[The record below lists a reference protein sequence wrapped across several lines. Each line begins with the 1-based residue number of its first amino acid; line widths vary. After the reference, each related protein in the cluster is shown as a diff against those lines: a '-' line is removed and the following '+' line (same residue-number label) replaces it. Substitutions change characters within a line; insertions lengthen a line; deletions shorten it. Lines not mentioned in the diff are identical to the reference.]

1 MRAAGFGLHEATALA
16 DDMAG
21 REVKPAKPEVSL
33 VEIFL
38 HLALRTPQSAGT
50 HPLPHVVEEHVV
62 QGRTRIPEVGERQ
75 IAGHEAQ
82 GVFPGVAEL
91 AAHELARD
99 GHDLGQFR
107 EAGASK
113 GGDGLPAGRKI

>member
-1 MRAAGFGLHEATALA
+1 MDTQSGHEKDLQTRSHSFHQTQSPRSIMERGLFLRAAVFGLHEATALA

-21 REVKPAKPEVSL
+21 RQIKAAQADIGL

-62 QGRTRIPEVGERQ
+62 QGRTRIPEVGER
-75 IAGHEAQ
+75 
-82 GVFPGVAEL
+82 
-91 AAHELARD
+91 
-99 GHDLGQFR
+99 
-107 EAGASK
+107 
-113 GGDGLPAGRKI
+113 

>member
-62 QGRTRIPEVGERQ
+62 QGRTRIPE
-75 IAGHEAQ
+75 AQ